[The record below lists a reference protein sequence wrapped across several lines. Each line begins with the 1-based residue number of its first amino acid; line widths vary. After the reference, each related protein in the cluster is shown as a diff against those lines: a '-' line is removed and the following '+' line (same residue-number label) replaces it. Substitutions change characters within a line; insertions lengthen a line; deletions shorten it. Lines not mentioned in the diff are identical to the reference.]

1 MSVMTDYVDVTEAAR
16 LLGVTT
22 RQVRRLGENGEIL
35 IPFRGLVDRG
45 SLERLIAS
53 RGFSRGRRA
62 WDEHTCWAAIA
73 LLSGLKVDW
82 LGEVQTSRLRGRLRR
97 MALDDEQGAHDF
109 IRSARG
115 RATVHTFEA
124 FDFITSRVKKDVLVV
139 GRRGL
144 DLAPASK
151 TSLDAY
157 IAQGAL
163 ATVVKR
169 NFLTVDTRG
178 KLVLRA
184 TSFDLA
190 LVKKI
195 AIEGNGALG
204 ALDAASSPDD
214 REHGVGVRALTKHL
228 EAFTRG

>member
-1 MSVMTDYVDVTEAAR
+1 MHKDNDYVGVTEAAR

-22 RQVRRLGENGEIL
+22 RQVTRLGEKGDIVV
-35 IPFRGLVDRG
+35 PFRGLVDRG
-45 SLERLIAS
+45 SIERHLS
-53 RGFSRGRRA
+53 DRGFSRRRS

-73 LLSGLKVDW
+73 LLSGLEVDW
-82 LGEVQTSRLRGRLRR
+82 LGDVQTSRLRGRLRR
-97 MALDDEQGAHDF
+97 IASDEEHGAHDL
-109 IRSARG
+109 IGRARG

-124 FDFITSRVKKDVLVV
+124 FDFITPRVKKDVLIV

-144 DLAPASK
+144 DLAPANK

-157 IAQGAL
+157 IAQDDL
-163 ATVVKR
+163 AKVVKR

-184 TSFDLA
+184 TKFDLA
-190 LVKKI
+190 LIRKI
-195 AIEGNGALG
+195 AIKGNGALS
-204 ALDAASSPDD
+204 ALDAASSTDE

-228 EAFTRG
+228 RAFACG